1 MFTFFALYDLDMSQL
16 PPPAFELEG
25 KTLDDLLPA
34 TASTRT
40 IDIGDVQ
47 LAVADMPATGTEV
60 GVALLIPGFTSS
72 LSTFFPMF
80 QKLADQGFR
89 IVSFSQRGQ
98 PGSTGPDSP
107 DGYSLST
114 LGGDVHLL
122 ADELGLGRHVHLLG
136 HSFGGVVG
144 TEAVIQDP
152 SRFASFTMW
161 NSGAGS
167 LGEQMLGEQAV
178 LREHGIRGLWIG
190 FRQEMGADPDADLR
204 GELNVIEEFY
214 HRRLFDTNP
223 AQLDAGFTHLHGHR
237 DRSEEL
243 AATGVR
249 VLVSHGSH
257 DDAWPIDQQR
267 EFANK
272 LGADYWV
279 VANAGHSAHADRPD
293 VCAGLLASFWKN

>member
-1 MFTFFALYDLDMSQL
+1 MSQL
-16 PPPAFELEG
+16 PPPAFELQG
-25 KTLDDLLPA
+25 KTLDDMLPA
-34 TASTRT
+34 SAVTRQVN
-40 IDIGDVQ
+40 IGEVE
-47 LAVADMPATGTEV
+47 LAIADMPATGAEL
-60 GVALLIPGFTSS
+60 GVAVLVPGFTSS

-80 QKLADQGFR
+80 QAFADQGFR
-89 IVSFSQRGQ
+89 VISLSQRGQ
-98 PGSTGPDSP
+98 PASTGPDSP
-107 DGYSLST
+107 AGYDLAT
-114 LGGDVHLL
+114 LARDIHQL
-122 ADELGLGRHVHLLG
+122 ADALGLGRNIHLLG

-152 SRFASFTMW
+152 TRFASFTLW

-190 FRQEMGADPDADLR
+190 FRQEAGADPDADLR

-214 HRRLFDTNP
+214 HRRLFSTNP
-223 AQLDAGFTHLHGHR
+223 AQLDAGFTHLFEHR

-249 VLVSHGSH
+249 VLVSHGSE

-267 EFANK
+267 EFASKVN
-272 LGADYWV
+272 ADYWV
-279 VANAGHSAHADRPD
+279 VANAGHSAHADRPEL
-293 VCAGLLASFWKN
+293 CARLLAAFWKN